1 MRICGKSVRIEDN
14 MAETARDIMETHFYT
29 LHPQTPVTEA
39 AGILRKA
46 REELG
51 RPVFGMIVVDDG
63 GSLVGMA
70 SMYDILLLTRP
81 KHIHIW
87 GEMNDIDATGI
98 IKESCLR
105 AKPILVGDIMTAN
118 VVTVT
123 PDTHLL
129 LIVDIMLKRHIRRLP
144 VLENGSVVGMVY
156 LSRVFDYFVDQLIS

>member
-1 MRICGKSVRIEDN
+1 MG
-14 MAETARDIMETHFYT
+14 ETARDIMDTRLYT
-29 LHPQTPVTEA
+29 LHPHTPVAEA

-51 RPVFGMIVVDDG
+51 RPVFGMIVVDDEG
-63 GSLVGMA
+63 KLVGMA

-87 GEMNDIDATGI
+87 GEMADIDATGI
-98 IKESCLR
+98 IREACLR
-105 AKPILVGDIMTAN
+105 AKPILVGDIMTTN

-129 LIVDIMLKRHIRRLP
+129 LIVDIMIKRHIRRLP
-144 VLENGSVVGMVY
+144 VLDDGKVIGMVY
-156 LSRVFDYFVDQLIS
+156 LSKVFDYFVDQLIL